1 MIPVLYSETERDYGH
16 GGIGVLTDTM
26 NYLITEEANGEFE
39 LYLEYPVQGS
49 MFTEL
54 KNNRLIKAKPN
65 DLDDDHVF
73 RIYEVVKDLE
83 RQTVYIYAT
92 SISNDLGN
100 NMVSSLKITSKTA
113 QEALNMLKANLI
125 EPTHFNF
132 VSDIATRSSTEWEFR
147 NPLNC
152 IVGEDGSLVK
162 YWGGE
167 VKRTNDTVYLYAR
180 RGRDNVAVLR
190 EGKNLEG
197 LEMTISTKGI
207 VTKILPYMTRYDEAT
222 GEERL
227 IVGNI
232 VTSPLVN
239 NYPVKSIKAV
249 DYTLYDDVET
259 AAELNTLAGGYFT
272 YQNPGVDKPKVSI
285 DIDIMQLADSPL
297 YSQYSKLESLGLFDS
312 VSVYIPRFDVSVI
325 VKVNRIE
332 YNGLLERAEKIQCG
346 DPVGNIFDDVK
357 AGYTNM
363 IIDTEAKI
371 TNIVQRAANGVSS
384 IFRGT
389 SEPTNGFKTGDLWY
403 KPIGEFE
410 IEMYQWNGMEWE
422 LILSTKELNMYR
434 PLIESAIEAAEQ
446 AKADAEQAY
455 SDSVAEAERLVT
467 AQTEAFD
474 AEMVLRQGE
483 IQDAKNQA
491 DLAVGKATAN
501 AEAIFGKLDL
511 ATYEANKTAV
521 ETELGKKLAT
531 ATYTAQKQTQDAL
544 IAGKVALTTY
554 NAKMTSLDTAI
565 NGTSLRVDELEDGFA
580 LTATKTEVD
589 SLKTR
594 MNTAELSITATS
606 NQLAL
611 KASQTDLNAATGR
624 LTTAEGRITA
634 NATAIELRATK
645 TDVNALT
652 GRVTTAEGTI
662 TAQAGQI
669 ALRATTATVNALTG
683 RVNTAEASIVTQAGK
698 IDLAATKSELTT
710 AINGIQVGGR
720 NLLISGT
727 VNRLSTRM
735 THKST
740 KKLKGNGDYYFDFS
754 ASLEPG
760 KVYTLSNTSI
770 VNSSTT
776 YVNSLSVILYNVTGG
791 TIRQTIGSLMS
802 GGNLTFT
809 SSVNTAPTDRIFF
822 YVSQVPFV
830 DFEIDELKLEK
841 GNKATDWTPA
851 PEDVDVSV
859 ATVQANLT
867 VEAGKITALTTR
879 VSGSETN
886 ISTVTQTVSGINTTI
901 STLRTDVNGKATI
914 ISLNE
919 VKSTAD
925 GNKTTITNH
934 SGRLTTVET
943 NVNGLQTTVADKAD
957 KSQITQLTTSISTK
971 VESAAYNTKMSQI
984 DSAINLRVVQGDV
997 TAAILADKKIKDT
1010 RTTNQLPS
1018 WYFTNYPSQRV
1029 EEFKNRTA
1037 IGVSG
1042 SAIYVKLVTD
1052 VPWSD
1057 PSGGVIVQTA
1067 YSSDGVY
1074 NRSGNAAGTAWG
1086 VWVKQTDSANVL
1098 AQVNLSTEGVLI
1110 QGKRI
1115 QLDGDV
1121 TMTAAYVTKL
1131 NTQTITAVNANITS
1145 IRSQVLVTD
1154 SVTSTH
1160 IKAENALIDG
1170 IFGTTALI
1178 TRLTSKTAFINN
1190 VKAIEISADK
1200 VTTGTLNAANVSII
1214 NLNASNI
1221 TTGRLNG
1228 LELYG
1233 GHINGGRITSSGTVG
1248 ELAINSASLTV
1259 HNDKVVNGQIQRAV
1273 VALSNTQQDFPG
1285 LRIWHGVVNSSGITT
1300 ESFGSTNITPED
1312 GIQTTKPIRVGDMAL
1327 EGYAN
1332 SIKTYSSGMVYV
1344 VNSFNDRWDLG
1355 VRYLN
1360 ASSRIQAGNIS
1371 IVGSDLVH
1379 MGNST
1384 INFMRTDG
1392 QRTNIAANM
1401 IESTGM
1407 RISAGSTLYLLNSDM
1422 MYIANTHDDLRD
1434 LRVRHLSARDRV
1446 TGGNL
1451 SLYNN
1456 DIVHNGNADIHFT
1469 GANGTRMNIHAAR
1482 ISSGNQVMSTG
1493 NTYYALNGNML
1504 YFADRNDQRI
1514 DIGVRTVSQSSE
1526 YRLKENFEMIGDYDA
1541 LHEILKTDVVK
1552 YRFKGDDEPRLGLII
1567 GGGYQTSGLFVA
1579 KDGRSKKDSDIIGA
1593 LMLSVKYLYNTQQST
1608 VATDILRINTFVSQH
1623 DIEIDNL
1630 QKENEALRQRIE
1642 LLEEKIV

>member
-26 NYLITEEANGEFE
+26 NYLVTEEANGEFE

-92 SISNDLGN
+92 SISNDLGT
-100 NMVSSLKITSKTA
+100 NMVSSLKIASKTA

-207 VTKILPYMTRYDEAT
+207 VTKILPYMIRYDDTT

-232 VTSPLVN
+232 VTSPLVD

-259 AAELNTLAGGYFT
+259 AAELNTLSGGYFT

-363 IIDTEAKI
+363 ITNTEAKI

-389 SEPTNGFKTGDLWY
+389 SEPTNGVKTGDLWY

-446 AKADAEQAY
+446 AKLDAEQAY
-455 SDSVAEAERLVT
+455 VDSVAEAERLIA

-474 AEMVLRQGE
+474 AEMTSQQNE
-483 IQDAKNQA
+483 IADAKEQA
-491 DLAVGKATAN
+491 DLAVSMANSN

-544 IAGKVALTTY
+544 IASKVALTTY
-554 NAKMTSLDTAI
+554 DAKMTSLDTAI

-594 MNTAELSITATS
+594 LNTAELNITATS

-634 NATAIELRATK
+634 NANAIELRATK

-669 ALRATTATVNALTG
+669 ALMATTTTVNALTG
-683 RVNTAEASIVTQAGK
+683 RVSAAEASLSVQSGK
-698 IDLAATKSELTT
+698 IDLAATKTELTT
-710 AINGIQVGGR
+710 AIGGIQVGGR
-720 NLLISGT
+720 NLLLDSKTLLTTRTNEVVSFLGREGVVKVSNPANAMYINPIEKLSSE
-727 VNRLSTRM
+727 VN
-735 THKST
+735 
-740 KKLKGNGDYYFDFS
+740 NGDD
-754 ASLEPG
+754 
-760 KVYTLSNTSI
+760 
-770 VNSSTT
+770 
-776 YVNSLSVILYNVTGG
+776 YVLSVDFTYIGAKGPTPQFYIGKYQPVEGVIEEGKFNRIYIRSKRSARIHMHFTG
-791 TIRQTIGSLMS
+791 
-802 GGNLTFT
+802 
-809 SSVNTAPTDRIFF
+809 
-822 YVSQVPFV
+822 
-830 DFEIDELKLEK
+830 FEEIYLHGWKLEK
-841 GNKATDWTPA
+841 GNKATDWSPA
-851 PEDVDVSV
+851 PEDVYSSI

-867 VEAGKITALTTR
+867 VEAGKITALTAR

-886 ISTVTQTVSGINTTI
+886 ISNVTQTVSGINTTI

-914 ISLNE
+914 VSLNA

-925 GNKTTITNH
+925 GNKTTISNH
-934 SGRLTTVET
+934 DGRLTTVET
-943 NVNGLQTTVADKAD
+943 NVSGLQTTVSNKAD
-957 KSQITQLTTSISTK
+957 TSTVTQLANSINSTVTNAIKDIDIGGRNYFTSNHDITQL
-971 VESAAYNTKMSQI
+971 
-984 DSAINLRVVQGDV
+984 V
-997 TAAILADKKIKDT
+997 TNALFVS
-1010 RTTNQLPS
+1010 RPS
-1018 WYFTNYPSQRV
+1018 DAPNGFQ
-1029 EEFKNRTA
+1029 
-1037 IGVSG
+1037 
-1042 SAIYVKLVTD
+1042 VT
-1052 VPWSD
+1052 
-1057 PSGGVIVQTA
+1057 
-1067 YSSDGVY
+1067 
-1074 NRSGNAAGTAWG
+1074 GNAAGNGAIRIPNVIHSTGWWTVSFDIKGSQSLAVGMTVDICDQGETRVYAKNTYSRVSVSVYVSQYSVDTYNFVDFG
-1086 VWVKQTDSANVL
+1086 VIQHAYFWVNNIKVEKGNKATDWSAAFEDL
-1098 AQVNLSTEGVLI
+1098 ATSSQLTQLSDQVNL
-1110 QGKRI
+1110 R
-1115 QLDGDV
+1115 
-1121 TMTAAYVTKL
+1121 VTKGGLMSEINVQAGRTVISTGKLYLDTGSTIMTTAYINDL
-1131 NTQTITAVNANITS
+1131 NAKTLTAITANIAS
-1145 IRSQVLVTD
+1145 IRSQVLVANA
-1154 SVTSTH
+1154 VTSTH
-1160 IKAENALIDG
+1160 INSDAALINKLFATD
-1170 IFGTTALI
+1170 ALI
-1178 TRLTSKTAFINN
+1178 GTLTSKAAFINN
-1190 VKAIEISADK
+1190 VKAIDISADRI
-1200 VTTGTLNAANVSII
+1200 TAGTLNAANVNVI
-1214 NLNASNI
+1214 NVSVHNLVGNMTSFIQSAWNTIGSQINI
-1221 TTGRLNG
+1221 DGN
-1228 LELYG
+1228 
-1233 GHINGGRITSSGTVG
+1233 
-1248 ELAINSASLTV
+1248 AINAWDSAGNIASM
-1259 HNDKVVNGQIQRAV
+1259 
-1273 VALSNTQQDFPG
+1273 
-1285 LRIWHGVVNSSGITT
+1285 NSSGEFSSRASGADKSRGIFYKGRIWFYAQSGSAVLNIGSHPVVGEGVHRGVLATARAEKLVIGRYNDYLNSNPNAQVNPYISLEYT
-1300 ESFGSTNITPED
+1300 GTLGDESAAQVRIHRWLSMNGQHIKDVQDISGYELAVRATAGRLMLGVTNFNTLQVAAANTRSFGNFELQAGYSITNASD
-1312 GIQTTKPIRVGDMAL
+1312 RRLK
-1327 EGYAN
+1327 N
-1332 SIKTYSSGMVYV
+1332 SI
-1344 VNSFNDRWDLG
+1344 
-1355 VRYLN
+1355 
-1360 ASSRIQAGNIS
+1360 
-1371 IVGSDLVH
+1371 
-1379 MGNST
+1379 
-1384 INFMRTDG
+1384 TD
-1392 QRTNIAANM
+1392 TN
-1401 IESTGM
+1401 
-1407 RISAGSTLYLLNSDM
+1407 
-1422 MYIANTHDDLRD
+1422 
-1434 LRVRHLSARDRV
+1434 V
-1446 TGGNL
+1446 
-1451 SLYNN
+1451 
-1456 DIVHNGNADIHFT
+1456 
-1469 GANGTRMNIHAAR
+1469 
-1482 ISSGNQVMSTG
+1482 
-1493 NTYYALNGNML
+1493 
-1504 YFADRNDQRI
+1504 
-1514 DIGVRTVSQSSE
+1514 
-1526 YRLKENFEMIGDYDA
+1526 DA
-1541 LHEILKTDVVK
+1541 LHVIRQLIFVNYLWNNRPELGTQFGLIAQDSP
-1552 YRFKGDDEPRLGLII
+1552 FIGEQGDDGYWFINASKQAMVNGLAIQQIDSKVTRIDTYVTQHELEIAQLKKRII
-1567 GGGYQTSGLFVA
+1567 Q
-1579 KDGRSKKDSDIIGA
+1579 
-1593 LMLSVKYLYNTQQST
+1593 
-1608 VATDILRINTFVSQH
+1608 
-1623 DIEIDNL
+1623 
-1630 QKENEALRQRIE
+1630 
-1642 LLEEKIV
+1642 LEEKIA